1 KLHQIH
7 AEIPKQEVNFEAIFP
22 FSTNPDGFDTYLSIN
37 IKQPIV
43 HTNLSFSPFIQADNI
58 LLDIHIHYPR
68 IWNSIQDWNVD
79 IKTEK
84 AQIYFIFVHKNFFQA
99 LINDWASSIPPDIY
113 SYASFIYNITID
125 RQYVEVLVPCNQGNW
140 IDCTNDKQQPVENN
154 YIFVWAK
161 SISLK
166 YPLLFLEFCPTVTP
180 MDIAIEVNDV
190 FARLVIPES
199 SRMYYIREGI
209 DAHKRFYIPNGIK
222 SQLSLSDAFERRDRC
237 FDCCKVNNIK
247 KLVQIL
253 LHTSSSIDTNR
264 SDLLYIQHVKS
275 MNNRQTFHPNKL
287 DYDVFNI
294 EIDIGPHIDNEPYP
308 IAFCERF
315 CVEMTTDLDETRLQ
329 VFFLLIN
336 LYIEDRIVRNK
347 SDQHL
352 STGNLQLSGFVIHGH
367 AMLSHEDLL
376 SERETLEYAWQL
388 EVIFDEILA
397 HGKNFY
403 LQIIEDEYILTCS
416 PVIDRTKWIEKFK
429 YDVLRFSLDS
439 INFNFVEIGNV
450 VNMQIAPIRL
460 CISWLEVGSI
470 NVLELRI
477 NAKFEFHPPTPV
489 NINEQLE
496 FLYKKYIKHKSI
508 IDKNEHEHSSSSIPL
523 NNNNPIS
530 IIPNYVYLTSN
541 EQLSLINLSQS
552 SLNSTL
558 NNNNINRMK
567 SSSSTTYS
575 NLNLLSKTIDN
586 KYDLLTISS
595 HLSSIDSLNA
605 LEEILQRQQARHD
618 SIYLLQKV

>member
-1 KLHQIH
+1 
-7 AEIPKQEVNFEAIFP
+7 
-22 FSTNPDGFDTYLSIN
+22 
-37 IKQPIV
+37 
-43 HTNLSFSPFIQADNI
+43 
-58 LLDIHIHYPR
+58 
-68 IWNSIQDWNVD
+68 
-79 IKTEK
+79 
-84 AQIYFIFVHKNFFQA
+84 
-99 LINDWASSIPPDIY
+99 
-113 SYASFIYNITID
+113 
-125 RQYVEVLVPCNQGNW
+125 
-140 IDCTNDKQQPVENN
+140 
-154 YIFVWAK
+154 
-161 SISLK
+161 
-166 YPLLFLEFCPTVTP
+166 
-180 MDIAIEVNDV
+180 
-190 FARLVIPES
+190 
-199 SRMYYIREGI
+199 
-209 DAHKRFYIPNGIK
+209 
-222 SQLSLSDAFERRDRC
+222 
-237 FDCCKVNNIK
+237 
-247 KLVQIL
+247 
-253 LHTSSSIDTNR
+253 
-264 SDLLYIQHVKS
+264 
-275 MNNRQTFHPNKL
+275 
-287 DYDVFNI
+287 
-294 EIDIGPHIDNEPYP
+294 
-308 IAFCERF
+308 
-315 CVEMTTDLDETRLQ
+315 
-329 VFFLLIN
+329 
-336 LYIEDRIVRNK
+336 RNK
-347 SDQHL
+347 SDQYL
-352 STGNLQLSGFVIHGH
+352 STESLQLSDLIIHGH

-439 INFNFVEIGNV
+439 IDFNFVEIGNV
-450 VNMQIAPIRL
+450 VNIQIAPIRL
-460 CISWLEVGSI
+460 CIYNMHTISCNEKVGSI

>member
-1 KLHQIH
+1 
-7 AEIPKQEVNFEAIFP
+7 
-22 FSTNPDGFDTYLSIN
+22 
-37 IKQPIV
+37 
-43 HTNLSFSPFIQADNI
+43 
-58 LLDIHIHYPR
+58 
-68 IWNSIQDWNVD
+68 
-79 IKTEK
+79 
-84 AQIYFIFVHKNFFQA
+84 
-99 LINDWASSIPPDIY
+99 
-113 SYASFIYNITID
+113 
-125 RQYVEVLVPCNQGNW
+125 
-140 IDCTNDKQQPVENN
+140 
-154 YIFVWAK
+154 
-161 SISLK
+161 
-166 YPLLFLEFCPTVTP
+166 
-180 MDIAIEVNDV
+180 
-190 FARLVIPES
+190 
-199 SRMYYIREGI
+199 
-209 DAHKRFYIPNGIK
+209 
-222 SQLSLSDAFERRDRC
+222 
-237 FDCCKVNNIK
+237 
-247 KLVQIL
+247 
-253 LHTSSSIDTNR
+253 
-264 SDLLYIQHVKS
+264 
-275 MNNRQTFHPNKL
+275 
-287 DYDVFNI
+287 
-294 EIDIGPHIDNEPYP
+294 
-308 IAFCERF
+308 
-315 CVEMTTDLDETRLQ
+315 MTTDLDETRLQ

>member
-7 AEIPKQEVNFEAIFP
+7 AEIPKQEVNFEATFP

-58 LLDIHIHYPR
+58 LVR
-68 IWNSIQDWNVD
+68 KE
-79 IKTEK
+79 IKL
-84 AQIYFIFVHKNFFQA
+84 A

-140 IDCTNDKQQPVENN
+140 IDCTNDKQQQQPVENN

-347 SDQHL
+347 SDQYL
-352 STGNLQLSGFVIHGH
+352 STESLQLSDLIIHGH

-388 EVIFDEILA
+388 EVIFDKVLA

-403 LQIIEDEYILTCS
+403 LQIIEDEYILTRS

-439 INFNFVEIGNV
+439 IDFNFVEIGNV
-450 VNMQIAPIRL
+450 VNIQIAPIRL
-460 CISWLEVGSI
+460 CIYNMHTISCNEKVGSI

-496 FLYKKYIKHKSI
+496 FLRRHDQQLHFLYSKQFFKTSFRLTFTGKFIFIITTNSEKYIKHKSI
-508 IDKNEHEHSSSSIPL
+508 IDKNEHKHSSSSILL

-575 NLNLLSKTIDN
+575 NLNFVIKN
-586 KYDLLTISS
+586 
-595 HLSSIDSLNA
+595 N
-605 LEEILQRQQARHD
+605 R
-618 SIYLLQKV
+618 